1 MPKRR
6 YNNNEELNQELT
18 QVGQSDDLPPDDFE
32 SEYEVQELNFDDDY
46 GSDELDP
53 DFAEANDL
61 DEDNTDE

>member
-1 MPKRR
+1 VPKRR
-6 YNNNEELNQELT
+6 YNNNEVLIQELT